1 MEIAWAGIIKY
12 FSFGILGIYI
22 LCLIF
27 IFIYSLTQLNMLRY
41 FISYQKKKKSIPS
54 LPKNLPFVTIQLP
67 IYNELYVV
75 ERLIECITKLNYPK
89 GKIQIQ
95 VLDDSTDE
103 SLNLTRNTVLKYQ
116 KKGSLIEHIT
126 RVNRDNFK
134 AGALK
139 NGLKSATGEFI
150 AIFDADFLPQPDW
163 LLKTIPYFDDV
174 KIGVV
179 QTRWGHLNRNYSV
192 LTKIQAFALDAH
204 FLLEQIGRNQQK
216 HFINFNG
223 TAGVWRKKCILDAG
237 NWEGDTL
244 TEDLDISYRAQLKK
258 WEFKYL
264 DDVITPAELPIT
276 LNAIRSQQ
284 FRWNKGGAENFKKI
298 IGAVFKSSN
307 ISIIVKFNALFHLL
321 NSTMFL
327 NVMIVSILSVPILY
341 IKNKYPELQTLFNF
355 NILFV
360 LSTLIF
366 FICYWFIHKK
376 IFGGGLLSFMN
387 YIKRFLMF
395 YSLIMGFSVHNS
407 IAVLEGHWGK
417 KSPFIRTP
425 KFNITQRKEK
435 KINKYN
441 IEKKSNYSFIELGF
455 SLYFLF
461 GLISAFGV
469 SEKGDFGL
477 FPFHFLLF
485 IGFGSIS
492 YFGLKRSNNL

>member
-1 MEIAWAGIIKY
+1 MEIAWTEIIKY

-54 LPKNLPFVTIQLP
+54 LPNDLPFITIQLP
-67 IYNELYVV
+67 LYNELYVV
-75 ERLIECITKLNYPK
+75 ERLMECITRLDYPEGKL
-89 GKIQIQ
+89 QIQ

-103 SLNLTRNTVLKYQ
+103 SLKLTKNTILKYQ
-116 KKGSLIEHIT
+116 KRGSPIEHIT
-126 RVNRDNFK
+126 RENRENFK

-163 LLKTIPYFDDV
+163 LLKTIPYFNDV

-179 QTRWGHLNRNYSV
+179 QTRWGHLNRNYSI

-223 TAGVWRKKCILDAG
+223 TAGIWRKKCILDAG

-258 WEFKYL
+258 WEFQYL

-284 FRWNKGGAENFKKI
+284 FRWNKGGAENFRKI
-298 IGAVFKSSN
+298 IGAVFKSPN

-327 NVMIVSILSVPILY
+327 NVMIVAILSVPILY
-341 IKNKYPELQTLFNF
+341 IKNEYSELQTLFNF
-355 NILFV
+355 SMLFV

-366 FICYWFIHKK
+366 FVCYWFIHKK

-387 YIKRFLMF
+387 YIKRFLIF
-395 YSLIMGFSVHNS
+395 YSLIMGFSAHNS

-425 KFNITQRKEK
+425 KFNINQRKEK
-435 KINKYN
+435 KINKY
-441 IEKKSNYSFIELGF
+441 ILEKKSNYTFIELGF

-461 GLISAFGV
+461 GLISAFSV

-477 FPFHFLLF
+477 FPFHLLLF
-485 IGFGSIS
+485 IGFGSIT
-492 YFGLKRSNNL
+492 YFGLKKPNNL

>member
-126 RVNRDNFK
+126 RVNRENFK

-216 HFINFNG
+216 FFINFNG

-284 FRWNKGGAENFKKI
+284 FRWNKGGAENFKKN

-355 NILFV
+355 SILFV

-477 FPFHFLLF
+477 FPFHLLLF

>member
-126 RVNRDNFK
+126 RVNRENFK

-163 LLKTIPYFDDV
+163 LLKTIPNFDDV

-216 HFINFNG
+216 FFINFNG

-284 FRWNKGGAENFKKI
+284 FRWNKGGAENFKKN

>member
-126 RVNRDNFK
+126 RVNRENFK

-163 LLKTIPYFDDV
+163 LLKTIPNFDDV

-204 FLLEQIGRNQQK
+204 FLLEQI
-216 HFINFNG
+216 
-223 TAGVWRKKCILDAG
+223 
-237 NWEGDTL
+237 
-244 TEDLDISYRAQLKK
+244 QL
-258 WEFKYL
+258 
-264 DDVITPAELPIT
+264 
-276 LNAIRSQQ
+276 
-284 FRWNKGGAENFKKI
+284 
-298 IGAVFKSSN
+298 
-307 ISIIVKFNALFHLL
+307 
-321 NSTMFL
+321 
-327 NVMIVSILSVPILY
+327 
-341 IKNKYPELQTLFNF
+341 
-355 NILFV
+355 
-360 LSTLIF
+360 
-366 FICYWFIHKK
+366 
-376 IFGGGLLSFMN
+376 
-387 YIKRFLMF
+387 
-395 YSLIMGFSVHNS
+395 SL
-407 IAVLEGHWGK
+407 
-417 KSPFIRTP
+417 
-425 KFNITQRKEK
+425 
-435 KINKYN
+435 
-441 IEKKSNYSFIELGF
+441 
-455 SLYFLF
+455 
-461 GLISAFGV
+461 
-469 SEKGDFGL
+469 
-477 FPFHFLLF
+477 
-485 IGFGSIS
+485 
-492 YFGLKRSNNL
+492 

>member
-67 IYNELYVV
+67 VYNELYVV
-75 ERLIECITKLNYPK
+75 ERLIECITKLNYPE

-284 FRWNKGGAENFKKI
+284 FRWNKGGAENFKKN